1 MCGRA
6 YETYTDKEL
15 NARYIRGA
23 PTADDIQQLILMP
36 EPVYNLC
43 PTMNSPVLRVVDGSR
58 RLDSMHWQLIPRYES
73 LFKTKLTT
81 INAKSETVFTSSVFG
96 ELVERQRC
104 IVPISGFYEWKRDG
118 KTKRPFKIHLADEPI
133 MSLAG
138 VWDTWRPG
146 SKHERSSFSIL
157 TTAANAFMREIH
169 DRMPVILGRAD
180 EEEWLDPE
188 VHEQGVLQ
196 RMFKPCPSEW
206 LTAVEVSPLVNSA
219 KNNSP
224 EVLQPA
230 GADEAAR
237 TPQRRLFEV

>member
-1 MCGRA
+1 
-6 YETYTDKEL
+6 
-15 NARYIRGA
+15 
-23 PTADDIQQLILMP
+23 
-36 EPVYNLC
+36 
-43 PTMNSPVLRVVDGSR
+43 
-58 RLDSMHWQLIPRYES
+58 
-73 LFKTKLTT
+73 
-81 INAKSETVFTSSVFG
+81 
-96 ELVERQRC
+96 
-104 IVPISGFYEWKRDG
+104 
-118 KTKRPFKIHLADEPI
+118 

-157 TTAANAFMREIH
+157 TTTAANAFMREIH

-180 EEEWLDPE
+180 EQEWLDPE
-188 VHEQGVLQ
+188 AQERSVLQ

-219 KNNSP
+219 KNNSL

-237 TPQRRLFEV
+237 TPQGRLFEV